1 MMGIVHER
9 SDERS
14 FHCPHRGILL
24 GDSSTTDRPDTSSRL
39 PDEDVLS
46 VHDEGRGRH
55 LKFEARPSWSGGSVE
70 DPNADPLV
78 GTTLHDTYFVSRVIG
93 EGGMGRVY
101 EARHTRISSKR
112 YAIKVLHSEYA
123 RNPEIRQRFQ
133 HEAEA
138 AAAIGH
144 PGVVGTY
151 DVGETPGER
160 PYMVC
165 EYLAGEDL
173 NEYLTEHGALPPQ
186 TVVHIGRQLCSALAA
201 AHARGVIHRD
211 LKPHNVFVIG
221 EEQERAKSFEVDA
234 PEELPSVKVLD
245 FGLSRFVERDNDLTK
260 TGIILG
266 TPGYMAPEQAG
277 GLGTDHRTD
286 IYGLGALLYASATGR
301 APFKEDSPQKT
312 VISVLSRAPTRPRE
326 LVPSIPVDL
335 EIVIQRAMAREPSER
350 YQSALE
356 VETALSKL
364 NSSSSPLDRR
374 TRAAGSGP
382 TSPRV
387 QLVLSVL
394 ALLVLVVPSLGL
406 AGLALLQ
413 SRGIDYASFR
423 PSTLE
428 WLLFALLSLF
438 FLFPL
443 GLLLGRFRKT
453 TWNDSSRVADLLPKV
468 RRPLIAGTLA
478 YGLSALFVICIWGV
492 ETARAGELAGH
503 VPPVALRWFVVLP
516 GNALLAASA
525 VFLWEV
531 AKKAQNQWLRAL
543 STIGFSAGAVV
554 AGFVLLLTAVLNSP
568 SAAQVESPSGKAAS
582 TGDDVNPTS
591 DDAPKRPAARGEDRP
606 PQTSAKSGAQ
616 KVEPSTPSQ
625 PRPRA
630 PAGAFALS
638 QSKGP
643 EALENLLE
651 EYPQDGRILQ
661 ALVLAHASRAD
672 TLDRSV
678 GAISRLF
685 AVEPELANTP
695 DVLFILR
702 KGLLAR
708 GDPYKVAFDVVQSK
722 MGTDGGELVY
732 QLLNEQPK
740 QADRLKKI
748 FFELRKA
755 DKVTAPTA
763 IAFDLRYATSCR
775 GRVALLSRA
784 ERDGDLRS
792 VHQLQAL
799 STAPKRCGW
808 GKKCQPLCPAE
819 AASFKESIDIITARL
834 DAQTKR

>member
-1 MMGIVHER
+1 
-9 SDERS
+9 
-14 FHCPHRGILL
+14 
-24 GDSSTTDRPDTSSRL
+24 
-39 PDEDVLS
+39 VLS
-46 VHDEGRGRH
+46 VHDEGLARR
-55 LKFEARPSWSGGSVE
+55 LKFEARPSWSGGDVE

-112 YAIKVLHSEYA
+112 YAIKVLHAEYA

-160 PYMVC
+160 PYMVS

-211 LKPHNVFVIG
+211 LKPHNVFVLA
-221 EEQERAKSFEVDA
+221 EEKERSKAFE
-234 PEELPSVKVLD
+234 EEHLAALPSVKVLD

-326 LVPSIPVDL
+326 LVPTIPVDL

-350 YQSALE
+350 YQSAAE
-356 VETALSKL
+356 VEAALARLSA
-364 NSSSSPLDRR
+364 SSTSLDRR
-374 TRAAGSGP
+374 GRGAAGG
-382 TSPRV
+382 SPR
-387 QLVLSVL
+387 LEL
-394 ALLVLVVPSLGL
+394 ALLAIALLCLVVPSLGL
-406 AGLALLQ
+406 AALSLLE
-413 SRGIDYASFR
+413 SRGIDYAHFR

-428 WLLFALLSLF
+428 WLLFLLLVLLL
-438 FLFPL
+438 LFPI
-443 GLLLGRFRKT
+443 GLLLRRFYRT
-453 TWNDSSRVADLLPKV
+453 TWKDSARVADLLPKV
-468 RRPLIAGTLA
+468 RGPLIAGTLA
-478 YGLSALFVICIWGV
+478 YGISAFLVLSAWGIQS
-492 ETARAGELAGH
+492 ARVGSLAGS
-503 VPPVALRWFVVLP
+503 PPPGGLNWFLVLP
-516 GNALLAASA
+516 TSALLAGSA
-525 VFLWEV
+525 VLIREIL
-531 AKKAQNQWLRAL
+531 KKTERPWLRAL
-543 STIGFSAGAVV
+543 GSVGYSAGSLV
-554 AGFVLLLTAVLNSP
+554 AGLVLLGATILGPAP
-568 SAAQVESPSGKAAS
+568 PAAQVAAS
-582 TGDDVNPTS
+582 KAE
-591 DDAPKRPAARGEDRP
+591 APRALGGRVAAIKDSKTDPPRPGMQPSTE
-606 PQTSAKSGAQ
+606 SAKPANAGVVASSE
-616 KVEPSTPSQ
+616 VRT
-625 PRPRA
+625 RA
-630 PAGAFALS
+630 PAGALALAE
-638 QSKGP
+638 SKGP
-643 EALENLLE
+643 DDLETLLK
-651 EYPQDGRILQ
+651 EYPRDGRILQ
-661 ALVLAHASRAD
+661 ALVLAHASRAE

-678 GAISRLF
+678 GAIGRLF
-685 AVEPELANTP
+685 EVEPERANTP
-695 DVLFILR
+695 DVLFILK

-708 GDPYKVAFDVVQSK
+708 GEPHKIAFEVVRSK
-722 MGTDGGELVY
+722 MGSDGGELVY

-740 QADRLKKI
+740 QADRLKKV

-755 DKVTAPTA
+755 DKVTPATA

-775 GRVALLSRA
+775 GRVALLARA

-808 GKKCQPLCPAE
+808 GRKCQPLCPGE
-819 AASFKESIDIITARL
+819 AASFKASLDIITARL
-834 DAQTKR
+834 DAAKKL